1 MILRARAI
9 WARKGRVITEGA
21 LQVYGDKIVKLGR
34 RDEVLPD
41 QGEPVIDIGESIVFP
56 AFVNAHC
63 HLDYT
68 GLAGELT
75 PGNSFTDWVK
85 QIVEVK
91 RTLTQEEHESAWLA
105 GAGMLMQTGCG
116 TVANI
121 ESIPGMFA
129 RLANQTPLQVCP
141 FTEIIGYNE
150 DDVCESL
157 ELARRE
163 LSCNEQL
170 ALVAGISPHAP
181 YTTTSESLSA
191 LAGLADELNVP
202 TAIHVSESMDEWRMF
217 TDSGGALFDSM
228 RALGRPSSDCGLGT
242 PVEHV
247 SRSQGLAKRTLVI
260 HANQLGESDYGLL
273 AKPGVSVVHCPGSH
287 AWFGHERFE
296 YERLAKA
303 GVNICLGTDSL
314 ASSGGNG
321 SAQGLTMFNE
331 MKRFSNQYPEVSS
344 DEIIRMATW
353 NGAAALGLRDVL
365 GQLIEGAFANL
376 AIIPLT
382 NPLADVSDLIVNHAG
397 PVGSL
402 MIAGKRVFSCPKTIA
417 N

>member
-1 MILRARAI
+1 M
-9 WARKGRVITEGA
+9 
-21 LQVYGDKIVKLGR
+21 QVCGDKIGKLGR
-34 RDEVLPD
+34 RDEVVPD

-75 PGNSFTDWVK
+75 PGDSFTDWVK

-105 GAGMLMQTGCG
+105 GAGMLMKTGCG

-121 ESIPGMFA
+121 ESIPGLFA

-150 DDVCESL
+150 DDACEAL

-163 LSCNEQL
+163 LSCNEPL

-181 YTTTSESLSA
+181 YTTTPESLSA

-287 AWFGHERFE
+287 AWFGHKRFE

-303 GVNICLGTDSL
+303 RVNICLGTDSL

-344 DEIIRMATW
+344 DEIIGMATW

-365 GQLIEGAFANL
+365 GQLIEGAFANF

-382 NPLADVSDLIVNHAG
+382 NPLADVSDLIVNHDG
-397 PVGSL
+397 PVVSL

>member
-1 MILRARAI
+1 M
-9 WARKGRVITEGA
+9 
-21 LQVYGDKIVKLGR
+21 QVCGDKIGKLGR
-34 RDEVLPD
+34 RDEVVPD

-75 PGNSFTDWVK
+75 PGDSFTDWVK

-105 GAGMLMQTGCG
+105 GARMLMQTGCG

-150 DDVCESL
+150 DDACEAL

-163 LSCNEQL
+163 LSCNEPL

-181 YTTTSESLSA
+181 YTTTPESLSA

-344 DEIIRMATW
+344 DEIIGMATW

-365 GQLIEGAFANL
+365 GQLIEGAFANF

-382 NPLADVSDLIVNHAG
+382 NPLADVSDLIVNHDG
-397 PVGSL
+397 PVVSL